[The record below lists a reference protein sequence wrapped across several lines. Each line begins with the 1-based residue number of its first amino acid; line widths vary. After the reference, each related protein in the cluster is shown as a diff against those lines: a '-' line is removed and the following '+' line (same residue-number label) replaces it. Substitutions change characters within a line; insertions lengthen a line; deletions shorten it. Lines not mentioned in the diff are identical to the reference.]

1 MSRMLR
7 PTLLLVIVFAGL
19 VGIPR
24 GNASASYDAHDGNVL
39 GLASM
44 RLGHQSMSRVLDW
57 LRHQPSVRSALRG
70 DDGRTVDIRF
80 RDGSRAAI
88 LPSTVSRVRLP
99 LPLLRSHVQLL
110 SGERSPA
117 GPARAVVMEPF
128 ASQLGL
134 GPQAGDAE
142 VGDLQAA
149 GYSVDQLYDTQVTLN
164 SLTKLSQYN
173 VAYMQTHAGVAA
185 GGEGIVAS
193 GEVVGTDPNV
203 GPLIRNGT
211 VIPIGVSGSSQRYYG
226 ITSSFITQYEGQ
238 FPAHSLVFLNGC
250 NVLSSP
256 RFWNALAAKNAG
268 VLVSWD
274 REATSTDNF
283 IAGAK
288 FFQYMDNPGTSV
300 ASAIAAVHAAGF
312 GTSLVE
318 GTVANLGYTGDGT
331 ITLANAGT
339 APASTPQPG
348 TPTPGLPSATGQP
361 TNAGPTPT
369 VLVLRTPIPPTV
381 TPVVQPIATTT
392 GSGTAQPVA
401 TRTVSGTPQPT
412 VTGTVPATVTGTVA
426 GTAQPTVTGTVAGT
440 AQPTVTGTVPA
451 TAQAT
456 ATGTTPPG
464 AEQTPTA
471 TLANTGVTTPPTVSL
486 HLKQKVAPG
495 SQQVVTLTS
504 SANTALHI
512 RVDYPNGDHQSAK
525 MTTTAAGKV
534 VYRYQQGAS
543 KITHTKT
550 TATITITT
558 DHGATA
564 SKSYTI
570 LFNHIDV
577 SVEPRVQS
585 PGRKVTIWVH
595 TVAHMPIVT
604 SLLFPNHTS
613 LQRKARTGPKGW
625 SYMTYLVAKHKTVG
639 RNHKVIVVGQ
649 TMAKKPHYSTKTT
662 FTAK

>member
-7 PTLLLVIVFAGL
+7 PVLLFVIVVAGL

-24 GNASASYDAHDGNVL
+24 GAASASYDAQDGNVL
-39 GLASM
+39 GMASM
-44 RLGHQSMSRVLDW
+44 RLGHQSMSRVLGW

-88 LPSTVSRVRLP
+88 LPSTFSRVRLP
-99 LPLLRSHVQLL
+99 LALLHPHLQLL
-110 SGERSPA
+110 SRQGAPA
-117 GPARAVVMEPF
+117 GAARALVMEPF

-142 VGDLQAA
+142 VGDLQSA
-149 GYSVDQLYDTQVTLN
+149 GYSVDQLYDTQVTLKA
-164 SLTKLSQYN
+164 LTTLSQYN
-173 VAYMQTHAGVAA
+173 VAYMQTHAGVVT

-193 GEVVGTDPNV
+193 GELEGTDPNV

-211 VIPIGVSGSSQRYYG
+211 VILIGVSGSSQKYYG
-226 ITSSFITQYEGQ
+226 ITSSFITRYEGQ

-250 NVLSSP
+250 NLLSSP
-256 RFWNALAAKNAG
+256 RFWNALSAKGAG

-283 IAGAK
+283 IAGAT
-288 FFQYMDNPGTSV
+288 FFKYMDNPGTTV
-300 ASAIAAVHAAGF
+300 TSAIAAVRAAGF

-318 GTVANLGYTGDGT
+318 GAVANLGSTGDGT
-331 ITLANAGT
+331 VTLGNAAA
-339 APASTPQPG
+339 APEKTPQPG
-348 TPTPGLPSATGQP
+348 TPTPGLPVATGQP
-361 TNAGPTPT
+361 TNSGPTPT
-369 VLVLRTPIPPTV
+369 ALVLRTPIPPTATSVARPTATRTPQTAATGTPQPTV
-381 TPVVQPIATTT
+381 TGTVPATTQPIAT
-392 GSGTAQPVA
+392 G
-401 TRTVSGTPQPT
+401 TVSGTPQPT
-412 VTGTVPATVTGTVA
+412 VTGTVPATP
-426 GTAQPTVTGTVAGT
+426 QP
-440 AQPTVTGTVPA
+440 
-451 TAQAT
+451 T
-456 ATGTTPPG
+456 ATGTITPE
-464 AEQTPTA
+464 AQQSPTA
-471 TLANTGVTTPPTVSL
+471 KPTPAGVITPASVSL

-504 SANTALHI
+504 SANAVLHI

-525 MTTTAAGKV
+525 MTTNAAGMV
-534 VYRYQQGAS
+534 VYRYKQGAS
-543 KITHTKT
+543 KITHTKAI
-550 TATITITT
+550 ATITIKT
-558 DHGATA
+558 DNGAST
-564 SKSYTI
+564 SKTYTI

-595 TVAHMPIVT
+595 AAAHMSIVT

-613 LQRKARTGPKGW
+613 IQHKARTGPKGW

-639 RNHKVIVVGQ
+639 SNHKVVVKGQ
-649 TMAKKPHYSTKTT
+649 TIAKTSHYSTKTT